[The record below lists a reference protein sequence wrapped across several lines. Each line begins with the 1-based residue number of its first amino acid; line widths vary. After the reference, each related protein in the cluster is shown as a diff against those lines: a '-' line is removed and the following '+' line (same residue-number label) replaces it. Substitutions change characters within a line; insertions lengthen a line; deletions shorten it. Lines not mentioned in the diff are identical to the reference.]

1 MANHSIPADQRRKPR
16 SLSLSDMEYSRTQA
30 AARRAGLPWARFMRA
45 AVSNLCDKFEAKP
58 AVEAPEATA

>member
-30 AARRAGLPWARFMRA
+30 AARRAGLPWVRFMRDA
-45 AVSNLCDKFEAKP
+45 LATACERAEADP
-58 AVEAPEATA
+58 AVEAPK